1 MSVGD
6 ESDVVTIPNMLVLV
20 RIYDKVF
27 SPPCK
32 AFEKNFNTTVFHSHF
47 QGASV
52 MMENMPFP
60 IRVLLSAT
68 FKTFNEGP
76 FLTKPV
82 GELMWGYDSKL
93 VDFLNKYLPGMLP
106 SSGKFGLFAEVGV
119 FCAFS
124 CLDTVAGLLAS
135 ADFSCCVS
143 LPM

>member
-1 MSVGD
+1 
-6 ESDVVTIPNMLVLV
+6 
-20 RIYDKVF
+20 
-27 SPPCK
+27 
-32 AFEKNFNTTVFHSHF
+32 
-47 QGASV
+47 

-60 IRVLLSAT
+60 IRILLSST

-119 FCAFS
+119 FCAFII
-124 CLDTVAGLLAS
+124 TVAGVSAT

-143 LPM
+143 LSM